1 MNPAVIV
8 VIVVTL
14 LAVVLIIVALSMR
27 SRQSED
33 IEERLGVY
41 AESSSS
47 IIKFSE
53 EFEREER
60 ERQKKEKEKEKNILV
75 KAADRAV
82 GDTKWGQGAR
92 AQLARADLKLTVG
105 EYFGL
110 HILSVIGMGFLSL
123 FIVFPMQP
131 VPAIIAAA
139 AGFFLPRLYVGIKQ
153 TQRLKKFEMQMPDML
168 GMWVNSLRAGYSV
181 LQSLEAIAREMP
193 EPTSTEIQRVVREV
207 QLGIPL
213 EQALDHM
220 LERVPSAE
228 LDLCFTA
235 VNIQREVG
243 GNLAEILEVI
253 GHTIRERIKLF
264 GEIRVLTAQGR
275 ITGWLISGLPIFLGI
290 VLFIINPR
298 YMGNLFNN
306 PGCGWPMLAV
316 GAFMIIA
323 GMAAIQRIVSI
334 DI

>member
-1 MNPAVIV
+1 MINPIVLV
-8 VIVVTL
+8 VIVVVL
-14 LAVVLIIVALSMR
+14 LLLVIIVAFSMR
-27 SRQSED
+27 SKQSED

-41 AESSSS
+41 TESTSL
-47 IIKFSE
+47 IKLSE
-53 EFEREER
+53 EFEQEER
-60 ERQKKEKEKEKNILV
+60 EKAKKSALTDI
-75 KAADRAV
+75 ADKAV
-82 GDTKWGQGAR
+82 GDTKWGKGAR

-110 HILSVIGMGFLSL
+110 HIIAVVGMAFVSL
-123 FIVFPMQP
+123 LILFPLQP
-131 VPAIIAAA
+131 VQAIIAAG
-139 AGFFLPRLYVGIKQ
+139 AGFFMPRLYVGRKQ
-153 TQRLKKFEMQMPDML
+153 TQRLKKFEQQLPDL
-168 GMWVNSLRAGYSV
+168 LSMWVNSLRAGYSV
-181 LQSLEAIAREMP
+181 LQALEAISREMP
-193 EPTSTEIQRVVREV
+193 EPTNIEIQRVIREV

-213 EQALDHM
+213 EEALDHM
-220 LERVPSAE
+220 LERMPSAE

-275 ITGWLISGLPIFLGI
+275 ITGWLISALPIILGFL
-290 VLFIINPR
+290 LFLINPR
-298 YMGNLFNN
+298 YMSNLFSN

-316 GAFMIIA
+316 GTFMIVA

>member
-1 MNPAVIV
+1 MNPIVIV
-8 VIVVTL
+8 I
-14 LAVVLIIVALSMR
+14 LAVVLVAILVVVALSMR
-27 SRQSED
+27 SRQSEE

-41 AESSSS
+41 AESSSL
-47 IIKFSE
+47 IKFSE

-60 ERQKKEKEKEKNILV
+60 EREKQQKKNALV
-75 KAADRAV
+75 EVADRAV
-82 GDTKWGQGAR
+82 GDTKWGKGAR

-110 HILSVIGMGFLSL
+110 HIVSVAGMAFISL
-123 FIVFPMQP
+123 FLLFPMQA
-131 VPAIIAAA
+131 VPAIIAAG
-139 AGFFLPRLYVGIKQ
+139 AGFFLPRLYVARKQ
-153 TQRLKKFEMQMPDML
+153 AQRLKKFELQMPDML

-193 EPTSTEIQRVVREV
+193 DPTSTEIQRVVREV

-220 LERVPSAE
+220 LERMPSAE

-290 VLFIINPR
+290 VLFLINPR
-298 YMGNLFNN
+298 YMSNLFSN

-316 GAFMIIA
+316 GAFMIVA

>member
-1 MNPAVIV
+1 MINPIILV
-8 VIVVTL
+8 VVV
-14 LAVVLIIVALSMR
+14 VVLLLLVIIVAFSMR
-27 SRQSED
+27 SKQSED

-41 AESSSS
+41 TESTSL
-47 IIKFSE
+47 IKLSE
-53 EFEREER
+53 EFEQEER
-60 ERQKKEKEKEKNILV
+60 EKAKKSALTDI
-75 KAADRAV
+75 ADKAV
-82 GDTKWGQGAR
+82 GDTKWGKGAR

-110 HILSVIGMGFLSL
+110 HVIAVIGMALVSL
-123 FIVFPMQP
+123 LVLFPLQP
-131 VPAIIAAA
+131 VQAIIAAG
-139 AGFFLPRLYVGIKQ
+139 AGFFMPRLYVGRKQ
-153 TQRLKKFEMQMPDML
+153 TQRLKKFEQQLPDLL

-181 LQSLEAIAREMP
+181 LQALEAISREMP
-193 EPTSTEIQRVVREV
+193 TPTSTEIQRVIREV

-213 EQALDHM
+213 EEALDHM
-220 LERVPSAE
+220 LERMPSAE

-275 ITGWLISGLPIFLGI
+275 ITGWLISALPIILGI
-290 VLFIINPR
+290 LLFLINPR
-298 YMGNLFNN
+298 YMSNLFSN

-316 GAFMIIA
+316 GAFMIVA

>member
-1 MNPAVIV
+1 MNPIVIV
-8 VIVVTL
+8 IIVVVL
-14 LAVVLIIVALSMR
+14 LAVLIIVALSMR
-27 SRQSED
+27 SRQAED

-41 AESSSS
+41 GETTSL
-47 IIKFSE
+47 IKFSE

-60 ERQKKEKEKEKNILV
+60 EREEREKKKNALIEV
-75 KAADRAV
+75 ADKAV
-82 GDTKWGQGAR
+82 GDTKWGRGAR

-105 EYFGL
+105 EYFAL
-110 HILSVIGMGFLSL
+110 HIVAVVGLAFLSL
-123 FIVFPMQP
+123 FLLFPMQP
-131 VPAIIAAA
+131 VQAIIAAGV
-139 AGFFLPRLYVGIKQ
+139 GFFLPRLYVGRKQ
-153 TQRLKKFEMQMPDML
+153 TQRLKKFEQQLPDML

-181 LQSLEAIAREMP
+181 LQALEAIAREMP

-207 QLGIPL
+207 QLGIPM

-220 LERVPSAE
+220 LERMPSAE

-275 ITGWLISGLPIFLGI
+275 ITGWLISALPIILGI
-290 VLFIINPR
+290 LLFIINPR

-316 GAFMIIA
+316 GAFMIVA

>member
-1 MNPAVIV
+1 MNPIIVV
-8 VIVVTL
+8 VIVAVL
-14 LAVVLIIVALSMR
+14 LAVLIIVALSMR
-27 SRQSED
+27 SRQAED

-41 AESSSS
+41 SEATSL
-47 IIKFSE
+47 IKFSE

-60 ERQKKEKEKEKNILV
+60 EREARERKKNALIE
-75 KAADRAV
+75 AADKAV
-82 GDTKWGQGAR
+82 GDTKWGKGAR

-105 EYFGL
+105 EYFAL
-110 HILSVIGMGFLSL
+110 HIVAVIGMAFLSL
-123 FIVFPMQP
+123 FLLFPMQP
-131 VPAIIAAA
+131 VQAIIAGGV
-139 AGFFLPRLYVGIKQ
+139 GFFLPRLYVAHKQ
-153 TQRLKKFEMQMPDML
+153 AQRLKKFEQQMPDML
-168 GMWVNSLRAGYSV
+168 SMWVNSLRAGYSV

-207 QLGIPL
+207 QLGIPM

-220 LERVPSAE
+220 LERMPSAE

-253 GHTIRERIKLF
+253 GHTIRERIKLL

-275 ITGWLISGLPIFLGI
+275 ITGWLISALPIILG
-290 VLFIINPR
+290 VLLFIINPR

-323 GMAAIQRIVSI
+323 GMAAVQRIVSI

>member
-1 MNPAVIV
+1 MNPIVIV

-14 LAVVLIIVALSMR
+14 LAVLLIVALSMR
-27 SRQSED
+27 SRQSEE
-33 IEERLGVY
+33 IEERLGIY
-41 AESSSS
+41 AQPSSL
-47 IIKFSE
+47 IQLSE
-53 EFEREER
+53 ELEREER
-60 ERQKKEKEKEKNILV
+60 ERQKKEKEKSVLV
-75 KAADRAV
+75 KAADKAV
-82 GDTKWGQGAR
+82 GETKWGQGAR

-105 EYFGL
+105 EYFML
-110 HILSVIGMGFLSL
+110 HIVSVIGMAFLSL
-123 FIVFPMQP
+123 FLLFPLQP
-131 VPAIIAAA
+131 VQAIIAAGI
-139 AGFFLPRLYVGIKQ
+139 GFFLPRLYVARKQ
-153 TQRLKKFEMQMPDML
+153 SQRLKKFEQQLPDL
-168 GMWVNSLRAGYSV
+168 LSMWVNSLRAGYSV
-181 LQSLEAIAREMP
+181 LQALEAISREMP

-207 QLGIPL
+207 QLGIPM

-275 ITGWLISGLPIFLGI
+275 ITGWLISALPIILG
-290 VLFIINPR
+290 VLLSIINWN
-298 YMGNLFNN
+298 YMRNLFTN

-316 GAFMIIA
+316 GAFMIVA

>member
-1 MNPAVIV
+1 MN
-8 VIVVTL
+8 
-14 LAVVLIIVALSMR
+14 LAVVIIIGVVLLALLLIVALSMR
-27 SRQSED
+27 SRQAED
-33 IEERLGVY
+33 LEERLGVY
-41 AESSSS
+41 AETKPL
-47 IIKFSE
+47 ITLSE
-53 EFEREER
+53 ELEREER
-60 ERQKKEKEKEKNILV
+60 EREKKQKNALV
-75 KAADRAV
+75 EVADKAV
-82 GDTKWGQGAR
+82 GDTKWGKGAR

-110 HILSVIGMGFLSL
+110 HILAVVGMAFVSL
-123 FIVFPMQP
+123 FLLFPMQP
-131 VPAIIAAA
+131 VPALIAAG
-139 AGFFLPRLYVGIKQ
+139 AGFFMPRLYVGIKQ
-153 TQRLKKFEMQMPDML
+153 SQRLKKFEQQMPDML

-275 ITGWLISGLPIFLGI
+275 ITGWLISGLPIFLGVI
-290 VLFIINPR
+290 LYIINPR
-298 YMGNLFNN
+298 YMNNLFGN

-323 GMAAIQRIVSI
+323 GMAVIQRIVSI

>member
-1 MNPAVIV
+1 MEV
-8 VIVVTL
+8 
-14 LAVVLIIVALSMR
+14 
-27 SRQSED
+27 
-33 IEERLGVY
+33 
-41 AESSSS
+41 
-47 IIKFSE
+47 
-53 EFEREER
+53 
-60 ERQKKEKEKEKNILV
+60 
-75 KAADRAV
+75 ADRAV
-82 GDTKWGQGAR
+82 GDTKWGKGAR

-110 HILSVIGMGFLSL
+110 HIVSVAGMAFISL
-123 FIVFPMQP
+123 FLLFPMQP
-131 VPAIIAAA
+131 VPAIIAAG
-139 AGFFLPRLYVGIKQ
+139 AGFFLPRLYVARKQ
-153 TQRLKKFEMQMPDML
+153 TQRLKKFEQQMPDML

-193 EPTSTEIQRVVREV
+193 DPTSTEIQRVVREV

-220 LERVPSAE
+220 LERMPSAE

-290 VLFIINPR
+290 VLFLINPR
-298 YMGNLFNN
+298 YMSNLFSN

-316 GAFMIIA
+316 GAFMIVA